1 MTTPTLPSVIAE
13 ALTDYARAPSLE
25 AFLHDRIGAAQAG
38 EVLDFIDRVNEREG
52 ELQAARAEG
61 TTTAAWLGRTLGTTL
76 KDAGP
81 LPETTQAFL
90 AGVAPLVKGDS
101 AKATGQRILQGSIA
115 SMGMGA
121 ERLGGTE
128 QQGTG
133 LLDMVTDPKASAL
146 VDTFLQSPIGAPGER
161 AVVAAASAG
170 VLKAADALNIK
181 ADPRQ
186 VTGTVDLGF
195 RLAKAA
201 FQVQNGELPGLDAAL
216 ELVEDRVAAQVGA
229 AAGILVEKGGAAA
242 GMAIGAFIETK
253 IPMGGRAVQAGQ
265 VLGSMAGKA
274 LRPVVEKGVRTFTK
288 KVIRTG
294 RKVLKKAAKAAVS
307 VLKSKV
313 VSWLGG

>member
-13 ALTDYARAPSLE
+13 ALADYARAPSLE

-61 TTTAAWLGRTLGTTL
+61 TTTAAWLGRTLA
-76 KDAGP
+76 DAGP

-201 FQVQNGELPGLDAAL
+201 FQVQNGELSGLDAAL

-288 KVIRTG
+288 KVIRAG
-294 RKVLKKAAKAAVS
+294 RKVLKKAAKATVS
-307 VLKSKV
+307 ALKSKV